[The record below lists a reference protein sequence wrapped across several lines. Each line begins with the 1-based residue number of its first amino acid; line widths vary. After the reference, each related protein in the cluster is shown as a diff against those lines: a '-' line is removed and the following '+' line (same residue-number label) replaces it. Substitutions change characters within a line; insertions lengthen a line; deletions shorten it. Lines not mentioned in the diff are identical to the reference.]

1 MGREIPKPG
10 EFYRHFKNKNYEI
23 ITVAVHSETGEPLV
37 IYRALYGDFKDYAR
51 PLAMFLS
58 EVDHEKY
65 PEVRQKYRFERIGER
80 PDGLPEG
87 GDTRETE
94 EAFGETAAR
103 CGKKLRVREAD
114 ESRWTRK
121 PASRGKSII
130 IEEIDENETDPE
142 LLNLFLGADSFE
154 EKIDI
159 LRSNRDKVTNRLID
173 DIGVVMDLPIKEG
186 GKEERLQELMGC
198 LRTMSKFDGRRLR

>member
-1 MGREIPKPG
+1 MEREIPKPG

-23 ITVAVHSETGEPLV
+23 ITVAVHSETEEPLV

-51 PLAMFLS
+51 PLAMFMS

-65 PEVRQKYRFERIGER
+65 PQAGQKYRFEKIGER
-80 PDGLPEG
+80 TAGLPEG
-87 GDTRETE
+87 GSTP
-94 EAFGETAAR
+94 EAEAR
-103 CGKKLRVREAD
+103 AGKKLRVREAD
-114 ESRWTRK
+114 ETGWVRK
-121 PASRGKSII
+121 PASRRKSII
-130 IEEIDENETDPE
+130 IEETDENETDPE
-142 LLNLFLGADSFE
+142 LLNLFLSADSFE
-154 EKIDI
+154 EKINV
-159 LRSNRDKVTNRLID
+159 LRGNRDKVTNRLID